1 MKKQDELSVR
11 ICGIGGQG
19 IVLAGNILA
28 EALLRNHRYA
38 TNSAS
43 YGPEVRGTSVRS
55 DVLAAQDWI
64 AYPRAERPDFVI
76 ALGQKVYNA
85 GVAEFD
91 KETVVIYDPVLVRP
105 APKCPARHI
114 AVKASQACLEKFGD
128 NADVNL
134 VMLGALSSLG
144 VAQTQDLE
152 AAAVERIRARDDA
165 RRAIALGR
173 ELAAQN

>member
-19 IVLAGNILA
+19 IVLAGNVLA
-28 EALLRNHRYA
+28 EALLRDHGYA

-55 DVLAAQDWI
+55 DVLASQEWI

-76 ALGQKVYNA
+76 ALAQKVYNA
-85 GVAEFD
+85 GLADFG
-91 KETVVIYDPVLVRP
+91 KETVVIYDPVLVHP
-105 APKCPARHI
+105 AAQCPARHI
-114 AVKASQACLEKFGD
+114 AVKASEACLKKFGD
-128 NADVNL
+128 NADANL

-144 VAQTQDLE
+144 VVETAGLE
-152 AAAVERIRARDDA
+152 AAAAERIHAGGEVRK
-165 RRAIALGR
+165 AIALGR
-173 ELAAQN
+173 ELATQN